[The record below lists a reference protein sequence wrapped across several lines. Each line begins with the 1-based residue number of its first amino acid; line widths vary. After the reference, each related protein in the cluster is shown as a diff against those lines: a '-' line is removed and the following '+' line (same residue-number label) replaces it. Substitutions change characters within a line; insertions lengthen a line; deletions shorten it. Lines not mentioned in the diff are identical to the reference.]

1 MKIFVNKQHQIKAIN
16 SIGDSEK
23 HLIESGLLREID
35 VDRQLVFKDMSDYMI
50 LSYCYREDEFDYSVY
65 PAYNYDSILTRDN
78 YLKISGITEKISLLT
93 QENETQEEVIAN
105 LTYELMI
112 MQVMQVNEKTS
123 INKSTVGISPKYNMI
138 KKWYGKGYWTSEMVL
153 KALECDQI
161 TQDEYND
168 IIAGLDK

>member
-1 MKIFVNKQHQIKAIN
+1 MKIFVNKKNQIKAIN
-16 SIGDSEK
+16 SISDSEQQ
-23 HLIESGLLREID
+23 LIEDGLLREID

-50 LSYCYREDEFDYSVY
+50 LSYCYREDGDSYSVY
-65 PAYNYDSILTRDN
+65 PAYNYDSILARDN
-78 YLKISGITEKISLLT
+78 YLKIDGITEKISLLT

-112 MQVMQVNEKTS
+112 MQVNEKTS
-123 INKSTVGISPKYNMI
+123 INKLTVGISPKYNMI
-138 KKWYGKGYWTSEMVL
+138 KKWYEKGYWTSEMVL

-168 IIAGLDK
+168 IIKD